1 MKARKHGWYYL
12 PVYCVLAR
20 FVDLARDATLHGIP
34 MLVTLTS
41 LPQGITRKF

>member
-12 PVYCVLAR
+12 PVCCVLAR
-20 FVDLARDATLHGIP
+20 FVDLACDATRHGIP

-41 LPQGITRKF
+41 FPQCITRKF